1 MDKQAVEAQ
10 LCQLPISQYAW
21 IDPQTI
27 EFSDRIRY
35 VCEHEC
41 PMYGTSWACPPAVGT
56 VAACRERILSYPG
69 ALVFTTLSEVDDIAD
84 LSAALATRTPHEA
97 VTRQVRDILRQFSPD
112 VLTLSTE
119 SCAICEHC
127 AYPDAPCRHPER
139 MFPCVESYGIVATAL
154 AAHASGLKPRPKRL
168 TVSMLSARFCMYA
181 CAGLPTGENSCWR
194 KNRAASLHRAQRR
207 SCF

>member
-69 ALVFTTLSEVDDIAD
+69 ALVFTTLCEVDDIAD
-84 LSAALATRTPHEA
+84 LSAALATRAPHEA

-112 VLTLSTE
+112 VL
-119 SCAICEHC
+119 
-127 AYPDAPCRHPER
+127 
-139 MFPCVESYGIVATAL
+139 
-154 AAHASGLKPRPKRL
+154 GLKAFVAAVLGGIGSIPGAMIGGFAIGL
-168 TVSMLSARFCMYA
+168 LEALVSAVGLSVWKDGVVFAI
-181 CAGLPTGENSCWR
+181 LIVVLLVKPTGILGRPQTE
-194 KNRAASLHRAQRR
+194 KV
-207 SCF
+207 

>member
-69 ALVFTTLSEVDDIAD
+69 ALVFTTLCEVDDIAD
-84 LSAALATRTPHEA
+84 LSAALATRAPHEA
-97 VTRQVRDILRQFSPD
+97 VPPPGTDVPLRGELRHRRHGPRRAERHRILQRQHRHLVFAPVLPVNAPAVPLCGAAGFFMRCFSGY
-112 VLTLSTE
+112 S
-119 SCAICEHC
+119 
-127 AYPDAPCRHPER
+127 
-139 MFPCVESYGIVATAL
+139 
-154 AAHASGLKPRPKRL
+154 ASGCGRSPPGRRRPRRGNAGRRC
-168 TVSMLSARFCMYA
+168 ARPR
-181 CAGLPTGENSCWR
+181 GRG
-194 KNRAASLHRAQRR
+194 
-207 SCF
+207 